1 MSTLKHP
8 VGRQPSK
15 VYWRRRLVVGLG
27 LVAVLVIIFLIIV
40 KPGGSSGDPKSTTG
54 SAASS
59 SAAPANAASAAA
71 SDQSGA
77 AATGTGA
84 TAAACDP
91 KKVRVEAITD
101 AVDYDPGQEP
111 QLSVSITNTGKNA
124 CVLNAGTSQQVFTIR
139 SGADVY
145 WTSVDCQTDATD
157 AEVTLK
163 PGKAVSSA
171 TPVTWDRTRSAPD
184 TCGSQT
190 RESAPAGGASYHLSV
205 SVAGID
211 SASPKQFLL
220 Y

>member
-15 VYWRRRLVVGLG
+15 VYWRRRLIVGLG
-27 LVAVLVIIFLIIV
+27 LVAVLVIVFLIIV
-40 KPGGSSGDPKSTTG
+40 KPGASSGDPKSTKG
-54 SAASS
+54 SAGSS
-59 SAAPANAASAAA
+59 SAASANATPSGGE
-71 SDQSGA
+71 SGA
-77 AATGTGA
+77 AATG
-84 TAAACDP
+84 AACDP

-124 CVLNAGTSQQVFTIR
+124 CVLNAGTAQQVFTIR

-145 WTSVDCQTDATD
+145 WTSIDCQTGATD

-171 TPVTWDRTRSAPD
+171 TPVPWDRTRSAPD
-184 TCGSQT
+184 TCESQT